1 MKLIIYIILCTTI
14 LLFSCKRSG
23 SGYVDGHV
31 YEAGTNTPI
40 PGAKI
45 MLTSYRTSEAAI
57 GQTKTDANGYFKISY
72 TKTALPGYSYEVNA
86 RADYYVIA
94 NGKRDISYK
103 KENLEYYFSPVAY
116 TKFHI
121 INLTSLS
128 YTLTISNVEI
138 NTSTTITGNAYEN
151 KIAPNY
157 LQAVGNKT
165 NMIKWNYLDSIYYG
179 NVPVNVKHDTIVYTI
194 TLN

>member
-1 MKLIIYIILCTTI
+1 MKLWIYIIVCSTI

-40 PGAKI
+40 SGAKI
-45 MLTSYRTSEAAI
+45 TLSYYHTSEAVVN
-57 GQTKTDANGYFKISY
+57 QTKTDANGYFKIRYS
-72 TKTALPGYSYEVNA
+72 KTALPGYRYWVNA
-86 RADYYVIA
+86 RADYYYIA
-94 NGKRDISYK
+94 NDKRDISYK
-103 KENLEYYFSPVAY
+103 KENLEYYFSPIAY

-121 INLTSLS
+121 INLTPVN
-128 YTLTISNVEI
+128 YTLAISNSVF
-138 NTSTTITGNAYEN
+138 NTPTIITGNAYEN
-151 KIAPNY
+151 KTAPNY
-157 LQAVGNKT
+157 LQAVGNT
-165 NMIKWNYLDSIYYG
+165 INTIKWNYLDSSYSG